1 MPSSKKLSS
10 KSSMSPSSPVSVPG
24 LEEVVVQSPRGASEA
39 VIVESVTGPAAP
51 NTANIL
57 RLPVEGPMGSYTN
70 SEARKRRLE
79 MWSSHKPV
87 RVNISPRAKWSSSSE
102 GRRKRGTRKFPKAIM
117 RDRPPTPRAIV
128 VYPRLRRPPV
138 VPAHERDWGR
148 ILHFTNRSRSRPRY
162 RSRSN
167 YSSSSRRSSSPVRSS
182 SPERSSSPVR
192 SSGSRSASP
201 RRSPSFKR
209 SSDSTW
215 SPTPRRLSWSRSPRR
230 VMVRINPPRIGHVFM
245 DKVPIIAPPP
255 NVLIL

>member
-128 VYPRLRRPPV
+128 VYPRLRRPP
-138 VPAHERDWGR
+138 AY
-148 ILHFTNRSRSRPRY
+148 T
-162 RSRSN
+162 
-167 YSSSSRRSSSPVRSS
+167 
-182 SPERSSSPVR
+182 
-192 SSGSRSASP
+192 
-201 RRSPSFKR
+201 SFHK
-209 SSDSTW
+209 
-215 SPTPRRLSWSRSPRR
+215 
-230 VMVRINPPRIGHVFM
+230 
-245 DKVPIIAPPP
+245 
-255 NVLIL
+255 